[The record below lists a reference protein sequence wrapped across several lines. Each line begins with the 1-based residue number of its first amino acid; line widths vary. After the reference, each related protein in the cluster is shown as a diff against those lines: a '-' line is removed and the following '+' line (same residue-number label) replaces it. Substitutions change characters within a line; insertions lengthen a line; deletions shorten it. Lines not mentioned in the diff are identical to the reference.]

1 MPAPEI
7 ELAGK
12 PLVKKILNIKT
23 QLYMF
28 LESANKTRIP
38 LKICRFR
45 LQVAESAYEFA
56 DVPYSYEFHNGKDI
70 LACFWSISE
79 WYNLLANYL

>member
-12 PLVKKILNIKT
+12 ALVKKILNIKT

-38 LKICRFR
+38 IKICRFH
-45 LQVAESAYEFA
+45 LQVAESASRFA
-56 DVPYSYEFHNGKDI
+56 DAPYTYEFHNGKDI
-70 LACFWSISE
+70 L
-79 WYNLLANYL
+79 